1 MSSGHVETMQ
11 MHSNASF
18 PALSTPSSR
27 PRVIVFGATGGTGRL
42 LVEQALARGYAVT
55 AFSRNPG
62 KLELE
67 HPALTK
73 VAGDVLD
80 PASVEAAVAGH
91 DAVVVTLGMPLLD
104 RSGLRAK
111 GTANVVRAME
121 AVGVERLICLSIMG
135 LGESWDN
142 LPWLYKRF
150 MIPVLLA
157 RPTADHRDQ
166 EQLILASELDWT
178 IVRPPNMTD
187 KPGTGEIRHGFGG
200 GEGPVGM
207 YIPRADV
214 AAFMLDQLD
223 GDDYHRAAVGV
234 TAS

>member
-1 MSSGHVETMQ
+1 
-11 MHSNASF
+11 MHSFAST
-18 PALSTPSSR
+18 PALSTPGFQL
-27 PRVIVFGATGGTGRL
+27 RVVVFGATGGTGRL
-42 LVEQALARGYAVT
+42 LVEQALGRGYAVT
-55 AFSRNPG
+55 GFARNPD

-80 PASVEAAVAGH
+80 PASVEAAVVGH
-91 DAVVVTLGMPLLD
+91 DAVICALGMPLLD
-104 RSGLRAK
+104 RSGLRTA
-111 GTANVVRAME
+111 GTANIIRAME
-121 AVGVERLICLSIMG
+121 ATGVSRLICLSIMG
-135 LGESWDN
+135 LGESWNN
-142 LPWLYKRF
+142 LPWIYKRF

-157 RPTADHRDQ
+157 RPSADHRGQ

-187 KPGTGEIRHGFGG
+187 KPGTGQIRHGFPGS
-200 GEGPVGM
+200 EGPVGM

-214 AAFMLDQLD
+214 AAFMLDQLG

-234 TAS
+234 TA